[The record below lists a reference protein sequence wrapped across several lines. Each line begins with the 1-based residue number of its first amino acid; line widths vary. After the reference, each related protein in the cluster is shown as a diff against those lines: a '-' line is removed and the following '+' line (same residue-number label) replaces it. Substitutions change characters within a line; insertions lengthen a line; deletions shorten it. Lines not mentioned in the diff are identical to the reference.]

1 MEFVIYGAGYRGKRL
16 QKYLGNERVVAYID
30 SNEDKL
36 LDLFN
41 GKPVI
46 SLNAYIKNYGDT
58 FVIISPGYSENCE
71 IESMLVSKGIYN
83 FCNLAE
89 LPSEFQGYGTR
100 GFLDSFDFNTFSSE
114 KSYYIYGFNAFSLM
128 IYETMRHKAL
138 NVRIVMGYE
147 MDPEQKKKISDIYGD
162 IPFGVEKS
170 CSKGNE
176 VVILAAR
183 ETENI
188 LQRLF
193 GSAERIDAYDYSA
206 DLPEYRN
213 KQTECMKHA
222 YRERERCFIVATGPS
237 LREEDLGTLWQNR
250 DFCIGMNRIY
260 MHKGS
265 WMPDVYVCVDSQLIR
280 DSQEEIDKYGSHIKF
295 IGDSCQDFWMKE
307 HKNTYRIHTIAQDS
321 YRLLPNFSID
331 ISQKVYGG
339 ATVTYPCIQIA
350 IYLGFKK
357 IYLVGVDCN
366 YVKNSVNNYFFKSNV
381 EDNRNH
387 HEDRMISS
395 YIAAKKYAD
404 EHGIK
409 IYNATR
415 GGALEVFE
423 RVDFDSLFKGG
434 K

>member
-1 MEFVIYGAGYRGKRL
+1 
-16 QKYLGNERVVAYID
+16 
-30 SNEDKL
+30 
-36 LDLFN
+36 
-41 GKPVI
+41 
-46 SLNAYIKNYGDT
+46 
-58 FVIISPGYSENCE
+58 
-71 IESMLVSKGIYN
+71 
-83 FCNLAE
+83 
-89 LPSEFQGYGTR
+89 
-100 GFLDSFDFNTFSSE
+100 
-114 KSYYIYGFNAFSLM
+114 
-128 IYETMRHKAL
+128 
-138 NVRIVMGYE
+138 
-147 MDPEQKKKISDIYGD
+147 
-162 IPFGVEKS
+162 
-170 CSKGNE
+170 
-176 VVILAAR
+176 
-183 ETENI
+183 
-188 LQRLF
+188 
-193 GSAERIDAYDYSA
+193 
-206 DLPEYRN
+206 
-213 KQTECMKHA
+213 
-222 YRERERCFIVATGPS
+222 
-237 LREEDLGTLWQNR
+237 
-250 DFCIGMNRIY
+250 
-260 MHKGS
+260 
-265 WMPDVYVCVDSQLIR
+265 MPDVYVCVDSQLIR

-307 HKNTYRIHTIAQDS
+307 HKNKYRIHTIAQDS